1 MDKRHERRTE
11 TVQNLFAYT
20 FRFDVGNLPFPS
32 PLSLDIIENIPLIDK
47 TITSLA
53 IKFPID
59 KIAKM
64 DLSILRLAVYELM
77 IKPTEPK
84 KVIINEAIELAKEL
98 GGEKSYSFINGVL
111 GTLIKHDEK

>member
-1 MDKRHERRTE
+1 MDKRHDKRTE

-20 FRFDVGNLPFPS
+20 FCLNGKNLPFSS
-32 PLSLDIIENIPLIDK
+32 PLSLDIIEHLEAIDK
-47 TITSLA
+47 TIATHA
-53 IKFPID
+53 VKFPID

-77 IKPTEPK
+77 IKPSEPK

-111 GTLIKHDEK
+111 GTLIKHNEK